1 MADRSSIALIIGPE
15 GGFERREIES
25 LAGLGAVPVT
35 LGEKKLRTET
45 ASIAALT
52 VILHLDGQIG

>member
-1 MADRSSIALIIGPE
+1 VIGPE

-25 LAGLGAVPVT
+25 LARLGALPVT

-45 ASIAALT
+45 ASIAALA
-52 VILHLDGQIG
+52 VILHLDGQMG